1 MANNILENITKEPC
15 LSVDEFNRPKIL
27 EGREAISTLLVH
39 LILLEPGTYA
49 SHPTMGVGLVSRYR
63 YNDEESLEQLQ
74 QDISEQITTYLP
86 EFEAVDVNVYMDPR
100 NSVKNVGNEIIIDI
114 QIDGVI
120 YRYETEKQGDNK
132 IGLIDLKV

>member
-1 MANNILENITKEPC
+1 MSSLLENITKEPC
-15 LSVDEFNRPKIL
+15 LTVDEFNRPKIL

-74 QDISEQITTYLP
+74 EDIYEQISMYLP
-86 EFEAVDVNVYMDPR
+86 EFQAVDVNVYMDPH
-100 NSVKNVGNEIIIDI
+100 NYQTKNTNNEIIIDI
-114 QIDGVI
+114 SIDGVI
-120 YRYETEKQGDNK
+120 YRYETEKQADNK
-132 IGLIDLKV
+132 IGLVDLKV